1 MTNKRHT
8 VHMATACAVLSL
20 LFWAF
25 GNAMLVALPYAV
37 WLSALI
43 MVVALT
49 RAGSPATDP
58 PHAASRSRADHAV
71 SDRPSLRR

>member
-1 MTNKRHT
+1 MTNKRHI

-49 RAGSPATDP
+49 RAASMAGDAPR
-58 PHAASRSRADHAV
+58 AADRSRVDQAV
-71 SDRPSLRR
+71 SDRPSLR